1 MFFWGKCHPHNFW
14 CSVDPIHVLA
24 ISIDVWV
31 SVSSLLPNP
40 LSYLCLFIH
49 LMQGGRERNWKLFCE
64 AYIPSS
70 TYIYI
75 YVVEGVSVVLET
87 KCIHFM
93 YNMYEFLMI
102 WILNIYVARNI
113 IIETCNAWLPVITHS
128 AATVCTLTYK
138 NKCKFSKLTQLWL
151 QKSRIDERPYNI
163 CAGKN
168 EKFFDFS

>member
-1 MFFWGKCHPHNFW
+1 M
-14 CSVDPIHVLA
+14 
-24 ISIDVWV
+24 
-31 SVSSLLPNP
+31 
-40 LSYLCLFIH
+40 
-49 LMQGGRERNWKLFCE
+49 
-64 AYIPSS
+64 
-70 TYIYI
+70 
-75 YVVEGVSVVLET
+75 LET

-151 QKSRIDERPYNI
+151 QKSLELMKGPTIFVLVKMKNSLILAKSCEFSLYIPTSFTAFETYVYSIVCKIAKQGPRIFLLSFWEPTLQFSMPPSIHYMLILWWVLSDEFVRH
-163 CAGKN
+163 AW
-168 EKFFDFS
+168 

>member
-1 MFFWGKCHPHNFW
+1 M
-14 CSVDPIHVLA
+14 
-24 ISIDVWV
+24 
-31 SVSSLLPNP
+31 
-40 LSYLCLFIH
+40 
-49 LMQGGRERNWKLFCE
+49 
-64 AYIPSS
+64 
-70 TYIYI
+70 
-75 YVVEGVSVVLET
+75 LET

-163 CAGKN
+163 CDAGKN
-168 EKFFDFS
+168 EKFFDFSKIMWILFVCIYFIYSFWNLYSIVCKIAKQGPRIFLLSFWEPTLQFSMPPSIHYMLILWWVLSDEFVRHAW